1 MNPRTILILL
11 LLISCQS
18 PSAYADA
25 QKKADDDTAL
35 LMATQQT
42 FRNVAASMKSYLVRI
57 DTVGGTQPGAQLNL
71 DNDDIKKGKRRLQNP
86 FRDTLGSG
94 FVIADG
100 PATGIVYSRDG
111 YILTSSFNFA
121 REPALISV
129 TLPDGRRLAA
139 DLVARD
145 HVRKLA
151 LLKVD
156 ADGLPLPTWRRDEDV
171 QVGEWAIA
179 LGLGFGGREPSVTVG
194 VISAKNRMQG
204 NAIQTDAKLSPANYG
219 GPVCDV
225 FGRVIGIAVPM
236 AQRAGELA
244 GVDMYD
250 CGVGF
255 LVPESR
261 IKLIVPQLMAGV
273 SFQRGWLGIQVRSVP
288 GVGVVVQSIADP
300 SPMRDAGVL
309 PGDIIE
315 AINGSNLR
323 NYADLAKQIYMI
335 PAGQD
340 LQIRL
345 SRDGGAIELAVPLAS
360 AESLGSLPEAEE
372 PFDPSVPVEE
382 NTPDDQ
388 EEPTPPAP
396 D

>member
-1 MNPRTILILL
+1 MKSRTIIILL
-11 LLISCQS
+11 LLLSC
-18 PSAYADA
+18 PWPVTKAKA
-25 QKKADDDTAL
+25 QTKEVDSDTAL
-35 LMATQQT
+35 MIATQQV
-42 FRNVAASMKSYLVRI
+42 FRDVAASMKSYLVRI
-57 DTVGGTQPGAQLNL
+57 DTVGGTQPGKKLTL
-71 DNDDIKKGKRRLQNP
+71 GDDDEQEGKKRLQNP
-86 FRDTLGSG
+86 FRDTLGSS

-145 HVRKLA
+145 YVRKLA

-156 ADGLPLPTWRRDEDV
+156 AVDLPLPTWRKSEDV

-194 VISAKNRMQG
+194 VISALNRMQG
-204 NAIQTDAKLSPANYG
+204 NAIQTDAKLSPVNYG

-225 FGRVIGIAVPM
+225 YGRVIGIAVPM

-244 GVDMYD
+244 GAEMYD

-255 LVPESR
+255 LVPKTR
-261 IKLIVPQLMAGV
+261 IDIIAPQLMDGV
-273 SFQRGWLGIQVRSVP
+273 SFQRGWLGIQVSSVP
-288 GVGVVVQSIADP
+288 GVGVVVKSIADP
-300 SPMRDAGVL
+300 SPMRDAGAL

-315 AINGSNLR
+315 AINGAKLR

-335 PAGQD
+335 PAGED
-340 LQIRL
+340 LQMRL
-345 SRDGGAIELAVPLAS
+345 SRDGGAIDLAVPLAS
-360 AESLGSLPEAEE
+360 AESLGRLPEAEE

-382 NTPDDQ
+382 KTPEDQ
-388 EEPTPPAP
+388 DQPSPE
-396 D
+396 

>member
-1 MNPRTILILL
+1 MKRPAMFILL
-11 LLISCQS
+11 LLISAHWPLSQ
-18 PSAYADA
+18 AHA
-25 QKKADDDTAL
+25 QVKKVDNDIAL
-35 LMATQQT
+35 LLATQQT
-42 FRNVAASMKSYLVRI
+42 FRDVAASMKSYLVRI
-57 DTVGGTQPGAQLNL
+57 DTVGGTQPGAKLNL
-71 DNDDIKKGKRRLQNP
+71 EGDDKEGQKRLQNP

-100 PATGIVYSRDG
+100 PATGIVYSHDG

-121 REPALISV
+121 REPVLITV

-139 DLVARD
+139 DLIARD
-145 HVRKLA
+145 YVRKLA

-156 ADGLPLPTWRRDEDV
+156 ANDLPLPTWRQDSDV
-171 QVGEWAIA
+171 QVGEWAIT
-179 LGLGFGGREPSVTVG
+179 LGLGFGGHEPSVTVG
-194 VISAKNRMQG
+194 VISALNRMQG

-255 LVPESR
+255 LVPLSR
-261 IKLIVPQLMAGV
+261 INLIVPQLMAGV
-273 SFQRGWLGIQVRSVP
+273 SFQRGWLGIQVNSVP
-288 GVGVVVQSIADP
+288 GVGVVVRSIANP
-300 SPMRDAGVL
+300 SPMRNAGAL

-315 AINGSNLR
+315 AINGVELR

-335 PAGQD
+335 PAGQA
-340 LQIRL
+340 LQMRL
-345 SRDGGAIELAVPLAS
+345 SRDGGAIELSVPLAS
-360 AESLGSLPEAEE
+360 AQALGTLPEAEE

-382 NTPDDQ
+382 KTPEDQ
-388 EEPTPPAP
+388 NEPTPPSP
-396 D
+396 

>member
-1 MNPRTILILL
+1 MKPRSILILP
-11 LLISCQS
+11 LLIYCQT
-18 PSAYADA
+18 PVVMAQLPAKVNDDA
-25 QKKADDDTAL
+25 AL
-35 LMATQQT
+35 MIATQQV
-42 FRNVAASMKSYLVRI
+42 FREIAASMKSYLVRI
-57 DTVGGTQPGAQLNL
+57 DTVGGTQPGEQLNL
-71 DNDDIKKGKRRLQNP
+71 DSDNKEGRKRSQNP

-121 REPALISV
+121 RRPVLISV

-156 ADGLPLPTWRRDEDV
+156 AHDLSLPTWRDTQDV

-194 VISAKNRMQG
+194 VVSALNRMQG

-219 GPVCDV
+219 GPVCDI

-244 GVDMYD
+244 GVEMYD

-255 LVPESR
+255 
-261 IKLIVPQLMAGV
+261 IVPQSRISVIAPQLMTGK

-300 SPMRDAGVL
+300 SPMRDAGAV
-309 PGDIIE
+309 PGDVVK
-315 AINGSNLR
+315 AINGFHLR

-335 PAGQD
+335 PAGET
-340 LQIRL
+340 LQVRL
-345 SRDGGAIELAVPLAS
+345 FRDGSAIDIDVALAS
-360 AESLGSLPEAEE
+360 AEALGMLPEAEE

-382 NTPDDQ
+382 RTPEDQ
-388 EEPTPPAP
+388 KEPAP
-396 D
+396 PSP